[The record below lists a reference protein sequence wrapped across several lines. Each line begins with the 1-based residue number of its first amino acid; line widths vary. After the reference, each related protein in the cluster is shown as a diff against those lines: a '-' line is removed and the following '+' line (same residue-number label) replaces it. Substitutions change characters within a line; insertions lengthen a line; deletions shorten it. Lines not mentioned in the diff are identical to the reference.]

1 MAIWKH
7 KMFNNS
13 KYVSAALFFVFF
25 SLPSVQAQER
35 IYFPSLD
42 NQMKVSG
49 EWFKPKD
56 KDNFPAVIVVHGTNG
71 VDERG
76 RYWARVLPPAGIAV
90 FLVDFKTGVYST
102 AQNRPPTNNFLPALF
117 AALQTVRA
125 QQGVDKE
132 KIGMLG
138 FSLGGHLALTSSLKT
153 FQQKWIPEQK
163 GFSFHVSYYG
173 GCKFFLRK
181 MKELGEKDVT
191 APIQVH
197 WGALDGLDEEDYCPK
212 LKDAIQQE
220 IGLFSYKDSYH
231 GFDGTQTFS
240 YDEPNNPGKKTI
252 LAPNE
257 EAKTASHKE
266 ILNWIKIKT
275 K

>member
-1 MAIWKH
+1 
-7 KMFNNS
+7 MFV
-13 KYVSAALFFVFF
+13 KIKIVAACLCAAFF
-25 SLPSVQAQER
+25 SLQSVYAQER
-35 IYFPSLD
+35 IYFKSLD
-42 NQMKVSG
+42 GTMNVSG

-56 KDNFPAVIVVHGTNG
+56 KETFPAVIVVHGTNG

-76 RYWARVLPPAGIAV
+76 KYWSRVLPQSGIAV

-125 QQGVDKE
+125 QQGTDKD

-163 GFSFHVSYYG
+163 GFAFHVSYYG

-181 MKELGEKDVT
+181 MKEFGETGVT

-212 LKDAIQQE
+212 LKDTIQQE
-220 IGLFSYKDSYH
+220 VGLFSYKDSYH

-257 EAKTASHKE
+257 EAKAASHKE
-266 ILNWIKIKT
+266 ILEWIQSKT